1 MVSANAVEFNR
12 FRYIW
17 WIENVMTS
25 AHKNLSVSEDA
36 ERGEAA
42 TYTILRLLHRGLNR
56 TATGNVG
63 DSD

>member
-25 AHKNLSVSEDA
+25 THKNFIFEDA